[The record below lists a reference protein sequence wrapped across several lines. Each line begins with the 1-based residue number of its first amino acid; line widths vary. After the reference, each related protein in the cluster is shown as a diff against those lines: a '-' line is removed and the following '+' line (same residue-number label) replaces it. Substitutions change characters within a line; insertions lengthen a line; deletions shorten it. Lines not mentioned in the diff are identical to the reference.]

1 MPGTLR
7 VGGGGRRG
15 ARAPRFSLLQLD
27 DGEDYVLD
35 VAGSMTAPPPAAPAD
50 EAGARTWW
58 RGKARG
64 RVRLL
69 TKSLVFEPADAS
81 APVVRFA
88 FAGVTRLEA
97 VGARRDAFELVSS
110 KMTLVRGAGDARSA
124 PRAAAADALAPWRFE
139 LPGEAF
145 AKLFEPASGLLKVAR
160 QAPSVA
166 EATLA
171 AMRSRREDRARFDD
185 DALADPSERNRVS
198 FDAPAARMTP
208 LVREPGRLVITDAR
222 VYFQPLAEISPVE
235 NPKAEDVKDAKARK
249 RRLEVCDARGVVAVA
264 RRTHATRPLGV
275 EFFFFSEAGEVPGEE
290 TDAPPSALF
299 TLRTEAEREACVA
312 AALAAAA
319 ASAAA
324 EREPRE
330 KKKNRG
336 SASVGSALAEA
347 EPRALGAATDL
358 WRAGDLSTLDYLIY
372 LNVASGRSHSDLSQW
387 PVMPWVLR
395 DYTSERLDLDDVS
408 RFRDLRRPVGALE
421 PGRLRAFRE
430 RAAQMREATLTG
442 VLPRAPPDAPNTPAS
457 HFLYGTHY
465 SSPGYVLYWLLRS
478 DPEHHLRLQ
487 SGAFDAPD
495 RLFHG
500 LAESFDGALLSTADV
515 KELIPEFFCGSGD
528 FLVNAR
534 NLRMGTRQ
542 VDGEEL
548 GDVRLPPWANG
559 SPRVFILKHR
569 EALESEPVS
578 RSIHAWIDLIF
589 GYKQTGPNAEKA
601 DNTFHPLTYQGAARE
616 LDATKDPTQR
626 RAKEAQIQEFGR
638 APRRLFAR
646 PHPRRDARAARE
658 KWMTRGF
665 EEEPKTSQKA
675 FERGAAARAR
685 DVLATL
691 AATLEASRPPSFHSG
706 AAEPEPEP
714 ETETETESKG
724 EGLDDVSDADAR
736 AAAAVAD
743 ETPSLRARAEEH
755 ARRPVRDA
763 AVPLG
768 APCPPPSLSVT
779 ESALADARRKKTKTR
794 APSRALENQLDDE
807 LEQKEEA
814 LDALDALD
822 ARLGASAS
830 PSWSRRAHDARVVG
844 LGFSRDGNSVL
855 GACGGARVT
864 SRAARDGSLEY
875 ASVAPERRDFYA
887 GGVACTSFA
896 LMSCAKDARAEA
908 DSASAESLCLPAA
921 LVGCG
926 DGGVYAYGVEYGRVL
941 GRLDAFS
948 PEAVSALAS
957 PSERDDA
964 LFAASRGGA
973 VRRWDVAAGR
983 RVGALGDI
991 RGVSGAFRSAAGL
1004 ASGAAAAIGGSAV
1017 RAYTCPARGVRPAA
1031 RGAGP
1036 ATHDAS
1042 LSICP
1047 YEANEEANERS
1058 DGVRVF
1064 EVALDCDA
1072 RGELVLVSGIG
1083 GEVTAWDPRCA
1094 RAAWTTEAFRRKSK
1108 KIGEFGADRRVRG
1121 IASSASRRRA
1131 TAACADGFARALDLR
1146 MCGDVC
1152 DARFVGLGGLTCAA
1166 ASGEDIVFVGGEDG
1180 RVAAV
1185 DWSGGP
1191 DAAAATYARNDGVS
1205 FFLPSVKHRGAA
1217 RAGSGVSCLSVAPGG
1232 GALAAGWDDGTVA
1245 VFAET

>member
-97 VGARRDAFELVSS
+97 VGARRDAFELVCS
-110 KMTLVRGAGDARSA
+110 KMTLVRGAGDAHSA
-124 PRAAAADALAPWRFE
+124 PRVAAADALAPWRFE

-171 AMRSRREDRARFDD
+171 AMRSRREDRARFDV

-235 NPKAEDVKDAKARK
+235 NPKPTQREDAKPRK
-249 RRLEVCDARGVVAVA
+249 QFSHFEVCDARGVVAVA

-275 EFFFFSEAGEVPGEE
+275 EFFFFSEADYSGSVPGEE

-312 AALAAAA
+312 AALAAAS

-324 EREPRE
+324 ETPSPRE
-330 KKKNRG
+330 LQKVKKKRG
-336 SASVGSALAEA
+336 SARVGSALAEA

-395 DYTSERLDLDDVS
+395 DYHSERLDLDDVS

-430 RAAQMREATLTG
+430 RAAQMREVSALTG
-442 VLPRAPPDAPNTPAS
+442 VLPRAPPDAPRHN
-457 HFLYGTHY
+457 FLYGTHY

-534 NLRMGTRQ
+534 NLRLGTRQ

-616 LDATKDPTQR
+616 LDATKDPVQR

-646 PHPRRDARAARE
+646 PHPQRDARAARE

-665 EEEPKTSQKA
+665 EEEPETSQEA

-691 AATLEASRPPSFHSG
+691 AATLEASRPPSFPSG
-706 AAEPEPEP
+706 ATEPEPEPEP

-743 ETPSLRARAEEH
+743 ETPGIRARAEEH
-755 ARRPVRDA
+755 ATRPVRDA

-768 APCPPPSLSVT
+768 APSPPPSL
-779 ESALADARRKKTKTR
+779 
-794 APSRALENQLDDE
+794 
-807 LEQKEEA
+807 
-814 LDALDALD
+814 
-822 ARLGASAS
+822 SAS

-855 GACGGARVT
+855 GACDGARVT

-896 LMSCAKDARAEA
+896 LMSTNYSCAKDARAKDAPRTEA
-908 DSASAESLCLPAA
+908 EAPILPTA

-941 GRLDAFS
+941 GRLDAFG
-948 PEAVSALAS
+948 PKEAVSALAS

-973 VRRWDVAAGR
+973 VCRWDVAAGR

-1017 RAYTCPARGVRPAA
+1017 RAYVRPSRGVSFAA

-1036 ATHDAS
+1036 ATHDAR
-1042 LSICP
+1042 LAPICP
-1047 YEANEEANERS
+1047 YEANEEANDGAS
-1058 DGVRVF
+1058 DGAQRVF

-1072 RGELVLVSGIG
+1072 RGELVLVSGVG

-1094 RAAWTTEAFRRKSK
+1094 RAAWTAEAFRRNATT
-1108 KIGEFGADRRVRG
+1108 GAGCRVRG

-1131 TAACADGFARALDLR
+1131 TVACADGFARALDLR

-1185 DWSGGP
+1185 D
-1191 DAAAATYARNDGVS
+1191 ARNDGVS
-1205 FFLPSVKHRGAA
+1205 FFLVKNRVAA

>member
-1 MPGTLR
+1 M
-7 VGGGGRRG
+7 
-15 ARAPRFSLLQLD
+15 
-27 DGEDYVLD
+27 
-35 VAGSMTAPPPAAPAD
+35 
-50 EAGARTWW
+50 
-58 RGKARG
+58 
-64 RVRLL
+64 
-69 TKSLVFEPADAS
+69 
-81 APVVRFA
+81 
-88 FAGVTRLEA
+88 
-97 VGARRDAFELVSS
+97 
-110 KMTLVRGAGDARSA
+110 
-124 PRAAAADALAPWRFE
+124 
-139 LPGEAF
+139 
-145 AKLFEPASGLLKVAR
+145 
-160 QAPSVA
+160 
-166 EATLA
+166 
-171 AMRSRREDRARFDD
+171 
-185 DALADPSERNRVS
+185 
-198 FDAPAARMTP
+198 
-208 LVREPGRLVITDAR
+208 
-222 VYFQPLAEISPVE
+222 
-235 NPKAEDVKDAKARK
+235 
-249 RRLEVCDARGVVAVA
+249 
-264 RRTHATRPLGV
+264 
-275 EFFFFSEAGEVPGEE
+275 
-290 TDAPPSALF
+290 
-299 TLRTEAEREACVA
+299 
-312 AALAAAA
+312 
-319 ASAAA
+319 
-324 EREPRE
+324 
-330 KKKNRG
+330 
-336 SASVGSALAEA
+336 
-347 EPRALGAATDL
+347 
-358 WRAGDLSTLDYLIY
+358 
-372 LNVASGRSHSDLSQW
+372 NVASGRSHSDLSQW

-743 ETPSLRARAEEH
+743 ETPGLRARAEEH
-755 ARRPVRDA
+755 ATRPVRDA

-875 ASVAPERRDFYA
+875 ASVAPERRDFNA

-991 RGVSGAFRSAAGL
+991 RGVSGAFRSAAGWRP
-1004 ASGAAAAIGGSAV
+1004 APPPPSAEAPSAV
-1017 RAYTCPARGVRPAA
+1017 HLPGARSPPRAAPARR
-1031 RGAGP
+1031 R
-1036 ATHDAS
+1036 TTRAS
-1042 LSICP
+1042 L
-1047 YEANEEANERS
+1047 
-1058 DGVRVF
+1058 
-1064 EVALDCDA
+1064 
-1072 RGELVLVSGIG
+1072 
-1083 GEVTAWDPRCA
+1083 
-1094 RAAWTTEAFRRKSK
+1094 
-1108 KIGEFGADRRVRG
+1108 
-1121 IASSASRRRA
+1121 
-1131 TAACADGFARALDLR
+1131 FARTKQTKKRTNEATESESSRWLSTATR
-1146 MCGDVC
+1146 
-1152 DARFVGLGGLTCAA
+1152 
-1166 ASGEDIVFVGGEDG
+1166 
-1180 RVAAV
+1180 AV
-1185 DWSGGP
+1185 S
-1191 DAAAATYARNDGVS
+1191 
-1205 FFLPSVKHRGAA
+1205 
-1217 RAGSGVSCLSVAPGG
+1217 SCS
-1232 GALAAGWDDGTVA
+1232 
-1245 VFAET
+1245 